1 MVSLSKIVSIIFL
14 NRKII
19 ISIYFLDRYKMDEKP
34 IINKSQPIS
43 ISSNRNI
50 QQYSLNNMR
59 FDPTQNSPP
68 SLWKIR
74 LNKRVGDSPIKN
86 VVNNVQKM
94 PLLI

>member
-1 MVSLSKIVSIIFL
+1 
-14 NRKII
+14 
-19 ISIYFLDRYKMDEKP
+19 MDEKP

-43 ISSNRNI
+43 IISNRTV
-50 QQYSLNNMR
+50 QQYSLNNMK

-68 SLWKIR
+68 SLWKMR

>member
-1 MVSLSKIVSIIFL
+1 
-14 NRKII
+14 
-19 ISIYFLDRYKMDEKP
+19 MDEKS
-34 IINKSQPIS
+34 NMVKSQPIS
-43 ISSNRNI
+43 VISNRNV
-50 QQYSLNNMR
+50 QQYSLNNMQ

-86 VVNNVQKM
+86 VVNNVQKI

>member
-1 MVSLSKIVSIIFL
+1 
-14 NRKII
+14 
-19 ISIYFLDRYKMDEKP
+19 MDEKP
-34 IINKSQPIS
+34 IMIKSQPIS
-43 ISSNRNI
+43 IISNRI
-50 QQYSLNNMR
+50 MQQYSLNNMK

-68 SLWKIR
+68 SLWKMR